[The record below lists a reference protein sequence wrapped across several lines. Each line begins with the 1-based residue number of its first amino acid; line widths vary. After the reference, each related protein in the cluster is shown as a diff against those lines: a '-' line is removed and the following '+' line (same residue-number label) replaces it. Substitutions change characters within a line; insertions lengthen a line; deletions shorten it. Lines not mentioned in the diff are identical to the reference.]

1 MNPGGGDSESSVVG
15 WRSTRRRL
23 GAARARLLRIIPGR
37 AVRRVPVGM
46 LSIAALIVA
55 VLAFIRAALLVRGP
69 VASTADPALVGSLR
83 FMVGLFA
90 LAVVCLAVAL
100 YRWTK
105 TVRLERFDTVQMR
118 RIFNAMNHIEDG
130 LMVIDPQGQIIGCNL
145 AARRLA
151 QGAIEPGTRVQD
163 AFVFLEE
170 EDLGRLLDAAHSEE
184 RISFIKE
191 GPEETIFRIR
201 AYPSD
206 TIMVLVIVD
215 ITEEQKASAVEEQ
228 HAHMQ
233 LIGRIAQ
240 GVAHDFNNILCAIS
254 AHADLLLTR
263 SEDAGGFERDAVAT
277 IADEANRGAMVAR
290 QLVDLSRAPET
301 VPDPVDLGDTVIR
314 AATLLR
320 KLIPEPWEVVA
331 DEARAEIFPNMP
343 ANQLEQLLI
352 RFGLQLA
359 DEYDEPGSVHI
370 HIRRPA
376 AEPAHRKGDEFAG
389 YIVMGVAS
397 PGASFEPES
406 YTPDTAPALSR
417 DGGGVV
423 QSVALSFL
431 ERQGGQLT
439 VLVREGGFHAFRIGL
454 TALDERAAPLGEGEE
469 TLRLEGANALLVQP
483 AIWSDG
489 VTSALLE
496 EIGASVTVVNNIVGG
511 DGPPGTSRHLRVGR
525 DRRVAAGYGSR
536 RHD

>member
-1 MNPGGGDSESSVVG
+1 MSI
-15 WRSTRRRL
+15 
-23 GAARARLLRIIPGR
+23 RIALITI
-37 AVRRVPVGM
+37 V
-46 LSIAALIVA
+46 AALAA
-55 VLAFIRAALLVRGP
+55 VP
-69 VASTADPALVGSLR
+69 
-83 FMVGLFA
+83 
-90 LAVVCLAVAL
+90 
-100 YRWTK
+100 
-105 TVRLERFDTVQMR
+105 
-118 RIFNAMNHIEDG
+118 
-130 LMVIDPQGQIIGCNL
+130 
-145 AARRLA
+145 
-151 QGAIEPGTRVQD
+151 
-163 AFVFLEE
+163 
-170 EDLGRLLDAAHSEE
+170 
-184 RISFIKE
+184 
-191 GPEETIFRIR
+191 
-201 AYPSD
+201 
-206 TIMVLVIVD
+206 
-215 ITEEQKASAVEEQ
+215 ASAV
-228 HAHMQ
+228 A
-233 LIGRIAQ
+233 
-240 GVAHDFNNILCAIS
+240 
-254 AHADLLLTR
+254 AD
-263 SEDAGGFERDAVAT
+263 D
-277 IADEANRGAMVAR
+277 
-290 QLVDLSRAPET
+290 
-301 VPDPVDLGDTVIR
+301 PD
-314 AATLLR
+314 TL
-320 KLIPEPWEVVA
+320 EVVA

-511 DGPPGTSRHLRVGR
+511 MDRLERRDTFGLVVIDELLLGMDPGAMIDRIRKRAPAISVIVLQGSRAALHRLPS
-525 DRRVAAGYGSR
+525 DVAAVR
-536 RHD
+536 RPVTGPGFRLALANARRLAAARFAPKT